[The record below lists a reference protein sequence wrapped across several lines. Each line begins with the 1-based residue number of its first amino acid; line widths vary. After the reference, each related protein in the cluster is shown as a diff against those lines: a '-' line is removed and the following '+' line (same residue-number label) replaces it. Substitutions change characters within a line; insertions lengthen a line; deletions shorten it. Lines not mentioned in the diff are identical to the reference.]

1 MRAKGQ
7 LLFTSHN
14 LRILETIP
22 KSNLI
27 FSTTNPEN
35 RYIKLTSI
43 KSNNNLRDLYIRTI
57 MLGGQKEE
65 LYQETDKIEI
75 SKAFGK
81 IGKVLSNG

>member
-1 MRAKGQ
+1 M
-7 LLFTSHN
+7 
-14 LRILETIP
+14 
-22 KSNLI
+22 KSGDGIFPCPGFSIQPI

-65 LYQETDKIEI
+65 LYQETDKVEI